1 MPITIIV
8 YCIILFNIVVFAVAD
23 NTFGILPERK
33 KNMIK
38 RFEELEFKDDF
49 MFCIIMKNPKYC
61 KPFLETVLGVKINH
75 IEYPS
80 SQESIDLSLDAKSVR
95 LDVYVEDGKGT
106 VYNIEMQ
113 TANKYNLPKRMR
125 YYQGIIDLNILEKG
139 RDYRDL
145 KKSYVI
151 FVCTFDLFG
160 KGRHVYT
167 FENRCVQDL
176 GLALGDDTV
185 KIILNTKG
193 TEEDVSQDMKE
204 LLDFI
209 DGKGAGATGFTR
221 DLEEA
226 VQSVR
231 KNEKWR
237 VDYMT
242 LQMSYQEK
250 FEEGYERGI
259 EHGKEELALRMV
271 REGELPAEK
280 IAMYTGLSLK
290 KIKEFQ
296 EMLQSV

>member
-1 MPITIIV
+1 MV
-8 YCIILFNIVVFAVAD
+8 
-23 NTFGILPERK
+23 
-33 KNMIK
+33 K

-259 EHGKEELALRMV
+259 ECGIERGIERGIEQEREELALRMV

-280 IAMYTGLSLK
+280 IAMYTGLSQK